1 MASGEVTV
9 TRSVASPSA
18 APAGQVIPAAEARNL
33 AQMFQLFA
41 DATRTRILYALLDSG
56 ELCVNDIAAA
66 LEVTETSVSHA
77 LRLLRIAGVV
87 KNRRAGRLIFYS
99 LDDEHIKLLLSMS
112 REHLAH
118 RFDG

>member
-1 MASGEVTV
+1 MATADPAVAHPAPESGVPPVE
-9 TRSVASPSA
+9 
-18 APAGQVIPAAEARNL
+18 EARLL

-41 DATRTRILYALLDSG
+41 DATRARILYALLEPD

-66 LEVTETSVSHA
+66 LDVPETSVSHA

-99 LDDEHIKLLLSMS
+99 LDDEHIRMLLRTS
-112 REHLAH
+112 RDHLAH
-118 RFDG
+118 RRG

>member
-1 MASGEVTV
+1 MSGEVTV

-18 APAGQVIPAAEARNL
+18 APAGKVIPVAEARNL

>member
-1 MASGEVTV
+1 MSTEA
-9 TRSVASPSA
+9 PA
-18 APAGQVIPAAEARNL
+18 APEQAGRSENSSGVIPVSEARNL

-56 ELCVNDIAAA
+56 ELCVNDLAAA
-66 LEVTETSVSHA
+66 LDVPETSVSHA

-87 KNRRAGRLIFYS
+87 KNRRAGRLIYYS
-99 LDDEHIKLLLSMS
+99 LDDQHIKLLLSMS

-118 RFDG
+118 RMHD